1 MMSLLLRKSPEVVSA
16 DNMRDLH
23 IHESMAISQAHILV
37 DDIEKPELSEEKQ
50 HHLTNVRRIKIG
62 TKVTA
67 TDGKGAWSIFRFI
80 GQSLENIDAVHY
92 SEKREPALTVAVSL
106 TKSGKLDLTV
116 QKLTEIGVDELILFA
131 SENSVPIWDESKQS
145 KNEQRLNRII
155 QSALEQ
161 SEGIWLP
168 KLSFLSSFNDVA
180 QISGMTMA
188 DYNGDRITSSC
199 KCLAIGPEGG
209 WSPAEDSLNL
219 PKVSLSQQVLRS
231 ETAAIVGASLMS
243 AHRDIEK
250 RS

>member
-1 MMSLLLRKSPEVVSA
+1 MSLLLRKSPEVVSA

-80 GQSLENIDAVHY
+80 GQSLENIDALHY

-131 SENSVPIWDESKQS
+131 SENSVPIWDESKRHS
-145 KNEQRLNRII
+145 TR
-155 QSALEQ
+155 
-161 SEGIWLP
+161 
-168 KLSFLSSFNDVA
+168 
-180 QISGMTMA
+180 
-188 DYNGDRITSSC
+188 
-199 KCLAIGPEGG
+199 
-209 WSPAEDSLNL
+209 
-219 PKVSLSQQVLRS
+219 
-231 ETAAIVGASLMS
+231 
-243 AHRDIEK
+243 
-250 RS
+250 